1 MTTKIRSS
9 ATALLF
15 LVPCAYLI
23 WAGLTARLGANPVEK
38 VIHITGDWALNFLI
52 LAIASRT
59 LRNLPYL
66 NWTALYHEASGRAA
80 FLYATLH
87 VLTYAA
93 AEHNFSI
100 SEILVDAATHTR
112 IIFGTLAYA
121 SITAAVVMMVPVIL
135 KRISYKRLRGLHKA
149 AVYTATT
156 TAAIHYVWLVKKD
169 IRTPLIYAAV
179 ITVLAAHRLIT
190 KIMEEKRP
198 A

>member
-1 MTTKIRSS
+1 MITKIRGS
-9 ATALLF
+9 ATVLLF
-15 LVPCAYLI
+15 LAPCAYLV

-59 LRNLPYL
+59 LLNLSYL
-66 NWTALYHEASGRAA
+66 RWIALYHKASGRAA

-93 AEHNFSI
+93 AEHNFSV

-121 SITAAVVMMVPVIL
+121 SITAAVVMMGPVII
-135 KRISYKRLRGLHKA
+135 KRISYERLRGLHKA
-149 AVYTATT
+149 AVYTAATT
-156 TAAIHYVWLVKKD
+156 SAIHYVWLVKKD
-169 IRTPLIYAAV
+169 IRTPLIYGAV
-179 ITVLAAHRLIT
+179 IAVLAAHRVIT
-190 KIMEEKRP
+190 KITEGKRP